1 MHRLVLVQ
9 LAQLGVRHRSKPL
22 LVGVAVVPLLLLAFP
37 GGVAAGLDGCAEAGD
52 DGPGR
57 VQVRQ
62 GQQLHQR
69 PDAARALAEGVG
81 VVAVEQ
87 QLVEEQQQAVALRE
101 VERLGE
107 GLI

>member
-1 MHRLVLVQ
+1 MHCLVLKELTQ
-9 LAQLGVRHRSKPL
+9 LRVRDRPKPL
-22 LVGVAVVPLLLLAFP
+22 LARIPVVPLFLLALP
-37 GGVAAGLDGCAEAGD
+37 GGVAAGLDGGAEAGD

-57 VQVRQ
+57 VQVGQ

-87 QLVEEQQQAVALRE
+87 QLVEEQQQAVALRA
-101 VERLGE
+101 VEGLCE